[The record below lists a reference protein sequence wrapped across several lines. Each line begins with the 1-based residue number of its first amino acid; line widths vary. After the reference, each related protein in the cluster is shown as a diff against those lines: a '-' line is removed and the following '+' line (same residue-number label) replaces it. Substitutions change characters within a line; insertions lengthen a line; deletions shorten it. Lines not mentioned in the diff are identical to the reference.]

1 MRRTLTRCA
10 DVVRDLRAGPGP
22 FPERVE
28 RNSGALLVAV
38 LVLALVLRLGFLA
51 VFHEE
56 LDTRNDK
63 GFTHPALNLVAGHGM
78 GLAADCPTAY
88 RAPLYIL
95 FVSVFHGLFGEGYVW
110 PLGLAQVMF
119 SVFNVFLVYLIGK
132 EWRSKRVGL
141 LGALIMA
148 VYPYNLYHDVQYYIT
163 FLFTAF
169 LLLSTYGFLVL
180 ERTRRWQVAG
190 LTGAAIGMGMLATS
204 GPMIFFAPIAC
215 LWLWRSWGSL
225 REALKYA
232 LIAAGFAVLVLSPW
246 WVRNYRA
253 FDAFVP
259 FTTDGGRIFYKN
271 YNPYAL
277 QMMLHGIMHDATPEP
292 GEGVQTPFGGI
303 GKRGCAFLGMTEP
316 ENDRYWYGKAAEWT
330 RENPEQVPVLLGTK
344 FIYLWRP
351 WLNTPRGAV
360 GDTGSIILS
369 AAATNWGYALSYGFI
384 LTLGA
389 FEWIASSRRERRRTW
404 IFMGMAI
411 AFTVTYVLT
420 APLTKYRVPFD
431 SALAA
436 LAAAGCWRLLEAY
449 LERRARR
456 DAGKP

>member
-1 MRRTLTRCA
+1 MRTLLEKLRGA
-10 DVVRDLRAGPGP
+10 VRDLRAGPGP
-22 FPERVE
+22 LTDRVE
-28 RNSGALLVAV
+28 RNSGALLLAV
-38 LVLALVLRLGFLA
+38 LALALVLRLGFLA

-56 LDTRNDK
+56 LESRNDK
-63 GFTHPALNLVAGHGM
+63 GFTHPALNLIAGHGF

-88 RAPLYIL
+88 RAPLYVL
-95 FVSVFHGLFGEGYVW
+95 FVSVFHGLFGDRGYAW
-110 PLGLAQVMF
+110 PLGLAQVLF

-141 LGALIMA
+141 LAALVMA

-163 FLFTAF
+163 FLFTCF
-169 LLLSTYGFLVL
+169 VLLATYGFLVL

-190 LTGAAIGMGMLATS
+190 LTGAALGMAMLATS
-204 GPMIFFAPIAC
+204 GPMIFFAPLAC
-215 LWLWRSWGSL
+215 LWLWRRWGSF
-225 REALKYA
+225 RAALKYG
-232 LIAAGFAVLVLSPW
+232 LIAAGFAALVLSPW

-253 FDAFVP
+253 FGEFVP

-303 GKRGCAFLGMTEP
+303 GKVGCGFLGMSEP
-316 ENDRYWYGKAAEWT
+316 DNDRYWYGKAAAWT

-344 FIYLWRP
+344 FLYLWRP

-384 LTLGA
+384 LTFGL
-389 FEWIASSRRERRRTW
+389 FEWVAGRRERGRTGL
-404 IFMGMAI
+404 FLFLAL
-411 AFTVTYVLT
+411 AFTITYTLT
-420 APLTKYRVPFD
+420 AALTKYRVPFD
-431 SALAA
+431 SALAV
-436 LAAAGCWRLLEAY
+436 LAAGGVWRFAEAY
-449 LERRARR
+449 LAYRGRRKR
-456 DAGKP
+456 D